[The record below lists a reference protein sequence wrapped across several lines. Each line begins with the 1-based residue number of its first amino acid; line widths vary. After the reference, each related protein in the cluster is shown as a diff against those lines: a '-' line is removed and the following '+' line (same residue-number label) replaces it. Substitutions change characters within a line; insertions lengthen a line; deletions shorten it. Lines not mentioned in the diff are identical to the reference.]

1 MSKSESAKR
10 FLRKHKNKDYYK
22 YMVNIPPLI
31 IREAGIEEG
40 DYLDI
45 HAKDGKIILK
55 KKKKNENQGHAEA
68 ES

>member
-1 MSKSESAKR
+1 
-10 FLRKHKNKDYYK
+10 
-22 YMVNIPPLI
+22 MVNIPPLI